1 MTLLQW
7 RDVTVDYTV
16 GAEALPAVRG
26 VTLSVERGEV
36 LGIAGES
43 GCGKSTLA
51 ATVLRLLPDSARVG
65 GQVLLDGED
74 VLGMK
79 WGRLR
84 TVRWSEAAIV
94 FQGALHSLN
103 PVQNIGTQLAE
114 PIRLHRSVPDD
125 EINARV
131 KELLEKVG
139 LPASRASAY
148 PHQLSGGQRQR
159 VMIAMALA
167 CAPDLII
174 ADEPTTA
181 LDVMVQAQVL
191 DLLTS
196 LVRDLGM
203 GMVLISH
210 DLGVLGTTC
219 DRVAVMYAGEVVE
232 EGPALEIFDSPRH
245 EHTRALAA
253 AFPRIGDPNARH
265 VGDEAVAST
274 AILGARDLRVVFGGR
289 VRAVDGV
296 NLEVDSGEI
305 VALVGESGCGKTT
318 LARTLL
324 GLEKPTSGEVVFEGR
339 PLDYR
344 RLKDYRRQ
352 VQLVLQDPLGAL
364 NPRHTVYDAVAE
376 GLRVHRVQGDEE
388 ALVAEALS
396 KAGLRPPEKFF
407 LRYPHELSGGQRQ
420 RVVIAGALALEPRVL
435 IADEPVSSLDASV
448 RGEILALLQRLRT
461 ELGLTVLVVTH
472 DLGLAWNIADR
483 VAVMYLGRI
492 VEVGRTAQVLQS
504 PQHPYTQALLSVVPD
519 VGRTDQI
526 VLQGE
531 APDPARIPS
540 GCRFHPR
547 CPVVLEECTTVTLPI
562 LGLESGH
569 HAACVRVK

>member
-1 MTLLQW
+1 
-7 RDVTVDYTV
+7 V
-16 GAEALPAVRG
+16 
-26 VTLSVERGEV
+26 
-36 LGIAGES
+36 I
-43 GCGKSTLA
+43 
-51 ATVLRLLPDSARVG
+51 
-65 GQVLLDGED
+65 
-74 VLGMK
+74 
-79 WGRLR
+79 
-84 TVRWSEAAIV
+84 
-94 FQGALHSLN
+94 
-103 PVQNIGTQLAE
+103 
-114 PIRLHRSVPDD
+114 
-125 EINARV
+125 
-131 KELLEKVG
+131 
-139 LPASRASAY
+139 
-148 PHQLSGGQRQR
+148 
-159 VMIAMALA
+159 
-167 CAPDLII
+167 
-174 ADEPTTA
+174 
-181 LDVMVQAQVL
+181 
-191 DLLTS
+191 
-196 LVRDLGM
+196 
-203 GMVLISH
+203 
-210 DLGVLGTTC
+210 
-219 DRVAVMYAGEVVE
+219 
-232 EGPALEIFDSPRH
+232 
-245 EHTRALAA
+245 
-253 AFPRIGDPNARH
+253 
-265 VGDEAVAST
+265 
-274 AILGARDLRVVFGGR
+274 GARDLRVVFGGR

-324 GLEKPTSGEVVFEGR
+324 GLEKPTTGEVVYDGK

-344 RLKDYRRQ
+344 KLKAYRRQ

-376 GLRVHRVQGDEE
+376 GLRIHRVPGDEE
-388 ALVAEALS
+388 ALVADALS
-396 KAGLRPPEKFF
+396 RAGLRPPERFF

-448 RGEILALLQRLRT
+448 RGEILGLLLRLRD

-492 VEVGRTAQVLQS
+492 VEIGPTADVLQS

-519 VGRTDQI
+519 VARSEQI

-547 CPVVLEECTTVTLPI
+547 CPVMLPECTSVTLPI
-562 LGLESGH
+562 LGLEPGQPVRDGSAGPPGQPVRDGSAGPPGH

>member
-1 MTLLQW
+1 MTLLEW
-7 RDVTVDYTV
+7 RDVTVDYVV
-16 GAEALPAVRG
+16 GSEPVPAVRG
-26 VTLSVERGEV
+26 VTLSVDRGEV

-43 GCGKSTLA
+43 GCGKSTLT
-51 ATVLRLLPDSARVG
+51 ATVLRLLPDNARVG
-65 GQVLLDGED
+65 GEVMLDGED
-74 VLGMK
+74 VLAMK

-84 TVRWSEAAIV
+84 AVRWSEAAIV

-103 PVQNIGTQLAE
+103 PVQSIGKQLAE
-114 PIRLHRSVPDD
+114 PIRLHRSVPDSEVD
-125 EINARV
+125 SRV
-131 KELLEKVG
+131 GELLQQVG

-167 CAPDLII
+167 CGPDLII

-219 DRVAVMYAGEVVE
+219 DRVAVMYAGQVVE
-232 EGPALEIFDSPRH
+232 EGPALEVFDNPQH

-253 AFPRIGDPNARH
+253 AFPRIGDPAARH
-265 VGDEAVAST
+265 VSDDAVTSSAL
-274 AILGARDLRVVFGGR
+274 LGARDLRVVFNGR

-296 NLEVDSGEI
+296 DLDVAAGEI

-324 GLEKPTSGEVVFEGR
+324 GLEKPTAGEVIFEGK

-344 RLKDYRRQ
+344 KLKDYRRQ

-376 GLRVHRVQGDEE
+376 GLRVHKVPGDEE
-388 ALVAEALS
+388 ALVADALS

-448 RGEILALLQRLRT
+448 RGEILALLQRLRA

-492 VEVGRTAQVLQS
+492 VEVGPTAQVLQS

-519 VGRTDQI
+519 VGRSDQI
-526 VLQGE
+526 VLTGE
-531 APDPARIPS
+531 PPDPARIPS

-547 CPVVLEECTTVTLPI
+547 CPVVEERCRTVDLPI
-562 LGLESGH
+562 LGVGDGH
-569 HAACVRVK
+569 RAACVRLG